1 LGGGEEEGAEVVD
14 DGVLIRRARRG
25 DLEGIATVVSE
36 AADEVETNEAAV
48 MDWLFS
54 KGMWVAVQDDAVV
67 GVATCQTENLV
78 CVTDELHVWPAGLQ
92 AEAGGPLL
100 AAIEAEVST
109 LMCEVNIVV
118 LPANTSRAVRD
129 FLAGQGYEPEEFEA
143 LHRIYREVLGDLF
156 DEDEL
161 AGPVL
166 MVKQLRDRM
175 VMVPI

>member
-1 LGGGEEEGAEVVD
+1 MADEI
-14 DGVLIRRARRG
+14 LIRRARRG
-25 DLEGIATVVSE
+25 DLEAVAALVGE
-36 AADEVETNEAAV
+36 ASAGEVEAVEAEV

-78 CVTDELHVWPAGLQ
+78 CITDELRVWPASLQ
-92 AEAGGPLL
+92 DQAGGPLL

-118 LPANTSRAVRD
+118 LPASTSSVVRD
-129 FLAGQGYEPEEFEA
+129 FLGEQGYEPQEFEA
-143 LHRIYREVLGDLF
+143 LHRIYREVLSDLF
-156 DEDEL
+156 GEDEL
-161 AGPVL
+161 AEPVL

>member
-1 LGGGEEEGAEVVD
+1 VGDE
-14 DGVLIRRARRG
+14 VLIRRARRG
-25 DLEGIATVVSE
+25 DLEEVAALVGEATRGEVQ
-36 AADEVETNEAAV
+36 ADGAEV

-78 CVTDELHVWPAGLQ
+78 SVTDEFHVWPVQLLD
-92 AEAGGPLL
+92 EAGGPLL
-100 AAIEAEVST
+100 AAIEAEVGT

-118 LPANTSRAVRD
+118 LPTSTSEAVRD
-129 FLAGQGYEPEEFEA
+129 FLAEQGYEPEKFEA

-156 DEDEL
+156 GPDEAAE
-161 AGPVL
+161 PVL
-166 MVKQLRDRM
+166 MVKRLRDRM

>member
-1 LGGGEEEGAEVVD
+1 VADEIT
-14 DGVLIRRARRG
+14 IRRAKRG
-25 DLEGIATVVSE
+25 DLEGIAVVVSG
-36 AADEVETNEAAV
+36 AAAGEVEVDEAEV

-54 KGMWVAVQDDAVV
+54 KGMWVAVQDGAVV

-118 LPANTSRAVRD
+118 LAAGTSQAVRE
-129 FLAGQGYEPEEFEA
+129 FLTGQGYEPEAFKA

-156 DEDEL
+156 GEDEL

-175 VMVPI
+175 VMVPL

>member
-1 LGGGEEEGAEVVD
+1 VGDEL
-14 DGVLIRRARRG
+14 LIRRARRG
-25 DLEGIATVVSE
+25 DLGEVAALVGEATGGGAQAEE
-36 AADEVETNEAAV
+36 AEM

-54 KGMWVAVQDDAVV
+54 KGMWVAVQDESVV

-78 CVTDELHVWPAGLQ
+78 SVTDELHVWPAQLQ
-92 AEAGGPLL
+92 VEAGGALL
-100 AAIEAEVST
+100 EAIEAEVST

-118 LPANTSRAVRD
+118 LPASTSNAVRD
-129 FLAGQGYEPEEFEA
+129 FLGKQGYEPEEFEA

-156 DEDEL
+156 DPEEL

-166 MVKQLRDRM
+166 MIKRLRDRM